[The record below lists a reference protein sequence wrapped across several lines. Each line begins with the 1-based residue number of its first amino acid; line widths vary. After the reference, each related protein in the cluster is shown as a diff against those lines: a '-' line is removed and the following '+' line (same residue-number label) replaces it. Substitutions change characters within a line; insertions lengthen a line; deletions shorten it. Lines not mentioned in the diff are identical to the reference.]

1 MRLFTIYILALVQ
14 FLSFIFANIA
24 LSKDTIRFIETTGRA
39 VLESEQDLDTPRR
52 RALEDAL
59 YLAALHGG
67 AKINGF
73 SSVDTDTS
81 IKENLVVKPD
91 SHILDFDIISEE
103 QTETH
108 FIIKLRSAVGQL
120 KRSNCENK
128 GLKSISLYKPTVLIH
143 PSVPYWVH
151 SLAEKLIEDFII
163 SLQSENNLNMTDYS
177 DVALQQNELKS
188 INDSFDYVSL
198 TSGRS
203 RTNYGDYA
211 IVPSLEISK
220 STKLSGFTTYDSLK
234 IAFDTNVYEGSNYS
248 LNFSKSQSF
257 EALFDSSGPW
267 RTINLLLK
275 SSRESIL
282 EPILQK
288 ASEHSKEI
296 INELV
301 CKKVYSKIAVN
312 NGKIEVPLGK
322 RHGISIS
329 ALAVTQGDQTPF
341 NVLSVEQ
348 VFENKS
354 VLIPLN
360 SSVEINKFNGKSI
373 QFLGKM

>member
-14 FLSFIFANIA
+14 FLSLICANIA

-39 VLESEQDLDTPRR
+39 VLETEKGLDTPRR

-81 IKENLVVKPD
+81 IEENLVVKPD

-143 PSVPYWVH
+143 PNVPYWVH
-151 SLAEKLIEDFII
+151 SLAEKLIEDFIY

-220 STKLSGFTTYDSLK
+220 STTLSGFTTYEPK
-234 IAFDTNVYEGSNYS
+234 
-248 LNFSKSQSF
+248 NFF
-257 EALFDSSGPW
+257 
-267 RTINLLLK
+267 
-275 SSRESIL
+275 
-282 EPILQK
+282 
-288 ASEHSKEI
+288 
-296 INELV
+296 
-301 CKKVYSKIAVN
+301 
-312 NGKIEVPLGK
+312 
-322 RHGISIS
+322 
-329 ALAVTQGDQTPF
+329 
-341 NVLSVEQ
+341 
-348 VFENKS
+348 
-354 VLIPLN
+354 
-360 SSVEINKFNGKSI
+360 
-373 QFLGKM
+373 

>member
-14 FLSFIFANIA
+14 FLSFIFASIA

-81 IKENLVVKPD
+81 IQENLVVKPD

>member
-14 FLSFIFANIA
+14 FLALICANIV

-39 VLESEQDLDTPRR
+39 VLESEQDLETPRR

-81 IKENLVVKPD
+81 IQENLVVKPD

-120 KRSNCENK
+120 KRIQCENK
-128 GLKSISLYKPTVLIH
+128 GLKSISLYKPTVLID

-151 SLAEKLIEDFII
+151 SLAEKLIEDLIV

-188 INDSFDYVSL
+188 INDNFDYVSL

-234 IAFDTNVYEGSNYS
+234 IAFNTKVYEGSNYS

-257 EALFDSSGPW
+257 EALFNASGPW

-312 NGKIEVPLGK
+312 DGKIEVPLGK

-348 VFENKS
+348 VFDNKS

>member
-14 FLSFIFANIA
+14 FLSLICANIA

-81 IKENLVVKPD
+81 IQENLVVKPD

>member
-1 MRLFTIYILALVQ
+1 MRLFTIYIIALVQ
-14 FLSFIFANIA
+14 FLSLICANIV
-24 LSKDTIRFIETTGRA
+24 LSKDAIRFIETTGRA

-81 IKENLVVKPD
+81 IQENLVVKPD

-120 KRSNCENK
+120 KRNNCENK

-151 SLAEKLIEDFII
+151 SLAEKLIGDFII

-301 CKKVYSKIAVN
+301 CKEVYSKIAVN

>member
-1 MRLFTIYILALVQ
+1 MQLFTFYILALVQ

-81 IKENLVVKPD
+81 INENLVVKPD

-151 SLAEKLIEDFII
+151 SLADKLIEDFKI

>member
-1 MRLFTIYILALVQ
+1 MRLFTIYILASVQ

-220 STKLSGFTTYDSLK
+220 STKLSGFTTYDSLQ

-312 NGKIEVPLGK
+312 NGKIEVPLREK
-322 RHGISIS
+322 
-329 ALAVTQGDQTPF
+329 TWNF
-341 NVLSVEQ
+341 NLSSCG
-348 VFENKS
+348 NARRS
-354 VLIPLN
+354 DPL
-360 SSVEINKFNGKSI
+360 
-373 QFLGKM
+373 

>member
-1 MRLFTIYILALVQ
+1 
-14 FLSFIFANIA
+14 
-24 LSKDTIRFIETTGRA
+24 
-39 VLESEQDLDTPRR
+39 
-52 RALEDAL
+52 
-59 YLAALHGG
+59 
-67 AKINGF
+67 
-73 SSVDTDTS
+73 
-81 IKENLVVKPD
+81 
-91 SHILDFDIISEE
+91 
-103 QTETH
+103 
-108 FIIKLRSAVGQL
+108 
-120 KRSNCENK
+120 
-128 GLKSISLYKPTVLIH
+128 
-143 PSVPYWVH
+143 VH

-234 IAFDTNVYEGSNYS
+234 VAFDTNIYEGSNYS

-301 CKKVYSKIAVN
+301 CKKVYSKIAIN

-322 RHGISIS
+322 RHGISVS

-348 VFENKS
+348 VFDSKS